1 MAHPTISSPC
11 LGPTSV
17 HSPRAPAL
25 ATNDVC
31 SMRPSHQQGQSRL
44 SLRADPCAQ
53 RAPTSASHRHRH
65 VGPKCHSSPR
75 NHPAARRGSTR
86 AHDVVELG
94 TPPLP
99 VQKLC
104 PLPFLPLRAPSC
116 LTRPPPPSSLV
127 LVVLERRS
135 GCPSQARHRQPV
147 PSPPPPARS
156 SHGNRGLSSEAP
168 RSHLRSPLSR
178 LELHRSRHRNVSCHL
193 PFPSFPSSL
202 AYPPFSIPLLS

>member
-53 RAPTSASHRHRH
+53 RAPTSASHRYRH
-65 VGPKCHSSPR
+65 VGPECHSSPR

-104 PLPFLPLRAPSC
+104 PLPFLPLHAPSC
-116 LTRPPPPSSLV
+116 LARPPTVLSCPRRARTPLWLPLPSPAPPNHALASTARTLVARKPGLILRGPAKPPSFAIVTPGAS
-127 LVVLERRS
+127 S
-135 GCPSQARHRQPV
+135 ISPSQR
-147 PSPPPPARS
+147 
-156 SHGNRGLSSEAP
+156 
-168 RSHLRSPLSR
+168 
-178 LELHRSRHRNVSCHL
+178 
-193 PFPSFPSSL
+193 
-202 AYPPFSIPLLS
+202 